1 MPGILAGFFFFFFFF
16 RPLGEHPRNY
26 NCSATKLLFGYVHT
40 TPDCFCAAT
49 KVMQGFC
56 SHLTGMV
63 VAARFLWRNE
73 ADLHIS
79 DRFVPY
85 FGAGRKTIRT
95 VAEINNQERE
105 LGPPE
110 MEVSIQECQGG
121 KTFCASFC
129 AFLIAGSRREFSV
142 CWPCLFV
149 SWSGILS
156 EMHEVRTFSPCKAF
170 LFDMFAF
177 FSVAW
182 KLVWIQNNQCWRKN
196 GSFRQSEVE

>member
-1 MPGILAGFFFFFFFF
+1 MGGGGGGDVKSGGVFFFFFFFF

-129 AFLIAGSRREFSV
+129 AFLIAGSRR
-142 CWPCLFV
+142 
-149 SWSGILS
+149 
-156 EMHEVRTFSPCKAF
+156 AF
-170 LFDMFAF
+170 LCVDDVLTVF
-177 FSVAW
+177 VC
-182 KLVWIQNNQCWRKN
+182 CW
-196 GSFRQSEVE
+196 SSEWNARGANVCSL

>member
-1 MPGILAGFFFFFFFF
+1 
-16 RPLGEHPRNY
+16 
-26 NCSATKLLFGYVHT
+26 
-40 TPDCFCAAT
+40 
-49 KVMQGFC
+49 MQGFC

-129 AFLIAGSRREFSV
+129 AFLIAGSRQPFSV
-142 CWPCLFV
+142 CWLCLFV
-149 SWSGILS
+149 AGVLS
-156 EMHEVRTFSPCKAF
+156 EMHKVRTFAPCKAF

-177 FSVAW
+177 FSS
-182 KLVWIQNNQCWRKN
+182 LENYF
-196 GSFRQSEVE
+196 GFRTTNVKGKTDHSVSLRWNKRFWTFLKRRVFFLIVHPINLWVHFAELN